1 MVWVPTDSFPRQIV
15 NTVIDCLAPFV
26 NSAGEL
32 MPPFSMRRFVGE
44 SRFDVRGRDFKATGV
59 HFLEKLTADAGLT
72 SASRVLDLG
81 SGCGRIAIPL
91 TGVLRAGCYRGLD
104 VNQRLVRWCQQK
116 ITPRYPAFQFIH
128 ADVRTELYNPG
139 GSVPSDAY
147 TLPFPAAQFDLVIA
161 TSVFTHL
168 LPRAIERYLGECA
181 RVLSPGGCLFATF
194 FLIESGTRSPDGGL
208 NFAHEFQEGSRV
220 VDRDSPQKAIAVKA
234 DWVLAKASA
243 AGLEVRLPVRWG
255 LWTGR
260 QDGYS
265 GQDVVIFSKRS

>member
-1 MVWVPTDSFPRQIV
+1 MVWVPTDSFPRQVV
-15 NTVIDCLAPFV
+15 NTAIDCLGPFL
-26 NSAGEL
+26 SSGEL

-44 SRFDVRGRDFKATGV
+44 SRLDVRGRDFKATGA
-59 HFLEKLTADAGLT
+59 HFLQKLSADAGLT

-91 TGVLRAGCYRGLD
+91 TGVLREGFYRGVD
-104 VNQRLVRWCQQK
+104 VNQRLVRWCQRK
-116 ITPRYPAFQFIH
+116 ITARYPAFQFIH

-139 GSVPSDAY
+139 GTISADIY
-147 TLPFPAAQFDLVIA
+147 TLPFPAKQFDVAIA

-168 LPRAIERYLGECA
+168 LPRAIERYLEECA
-181 RVLSPGGCLFATF
+181 RVLSPGGHLFATF
-194 FLIESGTRSPDGGL
+194 FLIESGTRSPDWGL

-220 VDRDSPQKAIAVKA
+220 VDPNSPQKAIAVKT
-234 DWVLAKASA
+234 DWVLAKAAA
-243 AGLEVRLPVRWG
+243 AGLEAKLPVRWG

-265 GQDVVIFSKRS
+265 GQDVIIFIKRS